1 MPIENPLAQRSAPVR
16 RGPLAALA
24 ALVFPLLLMLSA
36 PPALADDDQQARL
49 EEIKQRIESLQEELG
64 EVRDQ
69 RDQLLRDLEENE
81 KDISELHR
89 RIDQIKSDMQSR
101 GEKLQ
106 ELRKEQ
112 QQLQESRRS
121 MQRRV
126 EQEVA
131 AAYRLGRQEQ
141 VKLLLNQQDP
151 QNIARQLRYHQYFL
165 QERSRVIDDYLA
177 TLSSLQTVSTTI
189 ERERDTL
196 DSERRQLQ
204 QRETQLVGAQQA
216 RQSTLDKLAARLADG
231 SGELKQLKSDRSRL
245 QKLVDEV
252 GRAIASLVSPQD
264 QQPFAKQRGRMQWPV
279 DGRRAN
285 AYGRRRANG
294 ITWKG
299 ITIRADAGTP
309 VHAIHRGRVVF
320 SDYLRGQGMLMILDH
335 GDGYMSLYAHNQS
348 LTRSLGEWVERG
360 DTIARVGN
368 TGGLNRSG
376 VYFEIRHRGRPQDP
390 TVWCRG

>member
-1 MPIENPLAQRSAPVR
+1 MNKLTIKPGLMGA
-16 RGPLAALA
+16 LAALA
-24 ALVFPLLLMLSA
+24 LPILLAL
-36 PPALADDDQQARL
+36 PAQAQDADQQARL
-49 EEIKQRIESLQEELG
+49 QEIKQRIESLQEELN
-64 EVRDQ
+64 EVRNQ
-69 RDQLLRDLEENE
+69 RDQLLKDLEENE

-89 RIDQIKSDMQSR
+89 RIDKIRSDMHSR
-101 GEKLQ
+101 GEKLRELKQ
-106 ELRKEQ
+106 EQR
-112 QQLQESRRS
+112 QLQESRRS

-165 QERSRVIDDYLA
+165 RERSRVIDDYLA
-177 TLSSLQTVSTTI
+177 TLSSLQTVSTRI

-204 QRETQLVGAQQA
+204 QRERQLLGAREA
-216 RQSTLDKLAARLADG
+216 RQSTLDKLAARLADK
-231 SGELKQLKSDRSRL
+231 SGELQQLKSDRSRL

-294 ITWKG
+294 VTWKG

-309 VHAIHRGRVVF
+309 VRAIHRGRVVF

-360 DTIARVGN
+360 DIVARVGN
-368 TGGLNRSG
+368 TGGLDRSG
-376 VYFEIRHRGRPQDP
+376 VYFEIRHRGKPQDP